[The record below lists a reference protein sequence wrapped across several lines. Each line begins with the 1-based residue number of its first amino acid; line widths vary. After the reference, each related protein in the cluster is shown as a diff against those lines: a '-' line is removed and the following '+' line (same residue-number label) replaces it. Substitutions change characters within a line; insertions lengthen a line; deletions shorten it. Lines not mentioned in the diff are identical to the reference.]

1 MNTEML
7 LVIMSLVIL
16 ALLVYLLLKNRER
29 FLQES
34 ESKVDS
40 EKIDKTLSELNISI
54 EKFKES
60 MGGTTQD
67 LSNKVLEMYS
77 LLTKGGAKTQG
88 QFGEVVLS
96 RVLEH
101 AGLKKGTHYLE
112 QKRLGSEIPDFILM
126 LPDNRKVVVDSKV
139 SLADYSKF
147 LNADTSSLKDEFKK
161 NHIMAVKRHIKSL
174 ASTEYR
180 ALFGND
186 SLDLIIMFMPVEGA
200 YISACEE
207 DVIKE
212 ALRSK
217 IAIVGPTTLIAII
230 QIIIRTWNNKKQ
242 SEATDEIV
250 RLATG
255 VYDQARLVSESF
267 IDFEEFYNK
276 SKDKINEGRKRTEN
290 LVNKVENMRTIGG
303 LEPKKG
309 ISEKLRSINKDN

>member
-1 MNTEML
+1 
-7 LVIMSLVIL
+7 
-16 ALLVYLLLKNRER
+16 
-29 FLQES
+29 
-34 ESKVDS
+34 
-40 EKIDKTLSELNISI
+40 
-54 EKFKES
+54 
-60 MGGTTQD
+60 
-67 LSNKVLEMYS
+67 
-77 LLTKGGAKTQG
+77 
-88 QFGEVVLS
+88 
-96 RVLEH
+96 
-101 AGLKKGTHYLE
+101 
-112 QKRLGSEIPDFILM
+112 
-126 LPDNRKVVVDSKV
+126 
-139 SLADYSKF
+139 
-147 LNADTSSLKDEFKK
+147 
-161 NHIMAVKRHIKSL
+161 MAVKRHIKSL

-276 SKDKINEGRKRTEN
+276 SKDKVNEGRRRTEN